1 MRLSPLS
8 ERLHRPLA
16 ARIELR
22 NVTRIGIV
30 DGYPDINHT
39 KTGAAMHITF
49 IGATREV
56 TGSMFLLSTNS
67 DYLLFDCGMF
77 QGRRK
82 VSAEKNRVMPFDPA
96 IISNILLSHAHIDH
110 SGRIPLLTKNDFSG
124 RIICTRATT
133 ASCEY
138 LLPDSGHIQESDAAY
153 LNYKQ
158 VRSVLSEVKKSPG
171 AKTLSKR
178 KTREIKEILKK
189 NHHELDVD
197 RIGEFLRKYRLEA
210 VEPLYTAEDA
220 LKSLE
225 YFDGYPYRHPVTV
238 GDGIECTF
246 YEAGHILGSAMSMLT
261 MREGKRTRRILHSG
275 DLGRYDK
282 PIIKNPCRNFP
293 EEERDI
299 DLLLLESTYGNREH
313 EPVGDL
319 KGKLEAVLQETFD
332 RGGTVLIPAFAFG
345 RTQTLLYILHEIYR
359 DNTVPRVP
367 VYVDSPLATNLTRV
381 FAEHPEVY
389 NDEGHDEFLEHR
401 INPFEFKQLH
411 FVKSLE
417 ESMILNRQDKPQII
431 ISASGMCEA
440 GRVLHH
446 LRHKIHNANN
456 TILLVGFM
464 AKNTLGRRIEDHG
477 LAFAAGGRA
486 GEPPVLR
493 FLNKEY
499 PLKAHV
505 AKIGGFSAHADKNE
519 ILRFLKES
527 NLRIKRIAL
536 VHGEEEQSLPFAET
550 LKKEGYSVFVPRQG
564 ATVEVP

>member
-1 MRLSPLS
+1 
-8 ERLHRPLA
+8 
-16 ARIELR
+16 
-22 NVTRIGIV
+22 
-30 DGYPDINHT
+30 
-39 KTGAAMHITF
+39 MHITF

-67 DYLLFDCGMF
+67 DYILLDCGMF

-82 VSAEKNRVMPFDPA
+82 ESAEKNRVMPFDPS
-96 IISNILLSHAHIDH
+96 IISNVVLSHAHIDH
-110 SGRIPLLTKNDFSG
+110 SGRIPLLTKNDFNG
-124 RIICTRATT
+124 RILCTRATA

-138 LLPDSGHIQESDAAY
+138 LLLDSGHIQESDAAY

-158 VRSVLSEVKKSPG
+158 VRSVLSDVKKSPG
-171 AKTLSKR
+171 ARTLSKR
-178 KTREIKEILKK
+178 KTREIKDILKN
-189 NHHELDVD
+189 NHHELNVAT
-197 RIGEFLRKYRLEA
+197 INEFLRKYRLEA
-210 VEPLYTAEDA
+210 VEALYTSEDA
-220 LKSLE
+220 KNSLE
-225 YFDGYPYRHPVTV
+225 YFDGYPYRNPITV
-238 GDGIECTF
+238 GEKTTCTF

-261 MREGKRTRRILHSG
+261 VREGEKTLRIMHSG
-275 DLGRYDK
+275 DIGRYGK
-282 PIIKNPCRNFP
+282 PIIKDPCSNFP

-319 KGKLEAVLQETFD
+319 KGKLEKVLLETFE

-345 RTQTLLYILHEIYR
+345 RTQTLLYILHEMYR
-359 DNTVPRVP
+359 DNLVPRVP

-417 ESMILNRQDKPQII
+417 ESMTLNRTDKPQII
-431 ISASGMCEA
+431 IAASGMCEA
-440 GRVLHH
+440 GRILHH
-446 LRHKIHNANN
+446 LRHKIHNPKN

-464 AKNTLGRRIEDHG
+464 AQNTLGRRIEDHG

-486 GEPPVLR
+486 GDPPVLR

-499 PLKAHV
+499 PLLAHV
-505 AKIGGFSAHADKNE
+505 AKIGGFSAHADRNE
-519 ILRFLKES
+519 MLRFLKES
-527 NLRIKRIAL
+527 KLRIKRIAL
-536 VHGEEEQSLPFAET
+536 VHGEDEQSLPFAET
-550 LKKEGYSVFVPRQG
+550 LKKEGYNVFVPKKG
-564 ATVEVP
+564 ATVHIS